1 MSVLINCFTVFYI
14 LFLAIVSSKKN
25 GLHTLIDRFHTEKS
39 NLNTVF
45 CSLFRMNTN
54 N

>member
-1 MSVLINCFTVFYI
+1 MLYFVFSYCVI
-14 LFLAIVSSKKN
+14 KKN